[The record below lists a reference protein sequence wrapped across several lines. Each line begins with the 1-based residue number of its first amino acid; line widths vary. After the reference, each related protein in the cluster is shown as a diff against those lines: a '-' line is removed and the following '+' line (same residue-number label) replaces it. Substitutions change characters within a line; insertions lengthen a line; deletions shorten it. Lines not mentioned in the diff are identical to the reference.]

1 MSQQSS
7 KNNNSDDS
15 KTQTEEAS
23 SQMPRVSE
31 FRVDQQGII
40 TNAVPISMIPP
51 TEGEIKKKKSKGSK
65 KKKNPKRTKA
75 HATGNDKI
83 QEQEPS
89 KTECQPSENQ
99 ESPKKPE
106 GSHVKTS
113 GEALTTTSPDEH
125 RDKTTESSS
134 PSTKEVPSSE
144 TTTNIF
150 SESHKEDPNLD
161 QPMPSEEDPTPDVE
175 PHVPTSGHDQGPEQE
190 VQDQVMEEEED
201 EVPLAKI
208 LQGMKKDSQPQQV
221 LEEENSDESE
231 GIRISIPVK
240 GKAKTYRSKQVET
253 SITEKKRKI
262 KAEKKATGEKTSKKK
277 KQVVAVSDSESDV
290 EPDVLDITTSG
301 RKRIGGR
308 RVPANIPPAPMDR
321 VSFHSEESAQRWR
334 YVYQRRIA
342 QERELNKQ
350 ALECEEIMEL
360 LEAAELMK
368 TVKDLGDCYE
378 MLVKEFIVN
387 ITSACSEGSEEYRKV
402 RIRGKEVK
410 FSPTTINEYLGRDPT
425 IEGDEADLVN
435 EVTKE
440 ITGGQ
445 VEVWLKKGLLSTG
458 TLSVKY
464 AILNR
469 I

>member
-7 KNNNSDDS
+7 KNNNSNPDDS
-15 KTQTEEAS
+15 KTQMEEAT
-23 SQMPRVSE
+23 SQMHRVSD

-65 KKKNPKRTKA
+65 KKKDSKKTKA

-83 QEQEPS
+83 QEQESTNP
-89 KTECQPSENQ
+89 ECQPSENQ
-99 ESPKKPE
+99 ETQKISEVP
-106 GSHVKTS
+106 HVKPFDETS
-113 GEALTTTSPDEH
+113 TKGHQVKVAE
-125 RDKTTESSS
+125 KIS
-134 PSTKEVPSSE
+134 PSTKEVPPSE

-221 LEEENSDESE
+221 LEEESSDESE
-231 GIRISIPVK
+231 GVRISIPVK

-253 SITEKKRKI
+253 SITEKKGKRKS
-262 KAEKKATGEKTSKKK
+262 EKKATGEKTSKKK
-277 KQVVAVSDSESDV
+277 KQVVAGSDSESDV

-301 RKRIGGR
+301 RKGIRGR

-334 YVYQRRIA
+334 YVYQRK
-342 QERELNKQ
+342 RENSTNK
-350 ALECEEIMEL
+350 LS
-360 LEAAELMK
+360 
-368 TVKDLGDCYE
+368 
-378 MLVKEFIVN
+378 N
-387 ITSACSEGSEEYRKV
+387 V
-402 RIRGKEVK
+402 RRLWN
-410 FSPTTINEYLGRDPT
+410 S
-425 IEGDEADLVN
+425 
-435 EVTKE
+435 
-440 ITGGQ
+440 
-445 VEVWLKKGLLSTG
+445 
-458 TLSVKY
+458 
-464 AILNR
+464 
-469 I
+469 